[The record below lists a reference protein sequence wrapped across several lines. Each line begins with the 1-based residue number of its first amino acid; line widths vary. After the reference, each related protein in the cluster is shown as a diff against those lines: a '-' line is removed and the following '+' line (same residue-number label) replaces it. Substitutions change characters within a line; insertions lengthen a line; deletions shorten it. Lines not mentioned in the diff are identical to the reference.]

1 MAHFEAISTKFPM
14 ENHIHRSRGRPT
26 FNGLDSQ
33 HSYGLNQERTTR
45 DPQQQLEI
53 QIRTLEQSLLD
64 EVAGHNATRIRLN
77 WEMQQRLAT
86 ERALN
91 DTSLA
96 YKASYDMVGQLRTTV
111 AERDAQVAFFRN
123 KLDEESKVR

>member
-1 MAHFEAISTKFPM
+1 M
-14 ENHIHRSRGRPT
+14 ETHIHSHNGRPT
-26 FNGLDSQ
+26 FNRPDSQ
-33 HSYGLNQERTTR
+33 HSYGLNPEHAIR
-45 DPQQQLEI
+45 DPQQQLGI
-53 QIRTLEQSLLD
+53 QIRTLEQSLQD

-91 DTSLA
+91 NTSLA
-96 YKASYDMVGQLRTTV
+96 YKASYDMVGRLRTAI

-123 KLDEESKVR
+123 KFDEESKVR